1 MSRQTQ
7 KRKIHGP
14 NKIVVGYIHAD
25 WCGHCTALKPV
36 WAQMKKIIPM
46 HLVVYEDINS
56 NHQDAR
62 IAKLNKTYGVNMGT
76 PQGYPYI
83 FKIVDGKIHEYSG
96 ERSAQKMADWFT
108 GKAKH
113 AGADVG
119 TGDGTVASSHS
130 SFGKG
135 LFRGGIKHKR
145 ARRHTVGKRNCGSRS
160 NKRRTQKSFFSQ
172 FF

>member
-14 NKIVVGYIHAD
+14 TKIVVGYIHAD

-62 IAKLNKTYGVNMGT
+62 IAKLNKTYGVNMVT

-96 ERSAQKMADWFT
+96 ERSAQKMADWFL

-113 AGADVG
+113 AGAD
-119 TGDGTVASSHS
+119 TVASGSDS
-130 SFGKG
+130 SFGAG
-135 LFRGGIKHKR
+135 IFRGGLKKKR
-145 ARRHTVGKRNCGSRS
+145 ARRHTVSKRNFG
-160 NKRRTQKSFFSQ
+160 NRRRGTQKSLFSQ
-172 FF
+172 LFGN